1 MDALILQIQN
11 NKLIILFLFAVVIDI
26 FLGVLRSIKQKQV
39 NSNLGISGC
48 IRKVAMIGTVVFLFF
63 IDKIINLN
71 FLFVVPKEWL
81 KFIGTEK
88 VGLSELFAI
97 FYMLFEI
104 LSILKNMTLIGIPV
118 PKINKYLE
126 EKLKHFTNELNNKK

>member
-126 EKLKHFTNELNNKK
+126 DKLKHFTNELNNKK